1 MGMSGPKSLIEAKDG
16 HSFLDVIVRQTL
28 ELRHRHG
35 ARLPLVLMDSFSTS
49 EATLAALERYPDLE
63 VDLPLDFLQ
72 SKEPKLRAEDLSPVD
87 WPDDPALEWCPP
99 GHGDLYTALV
109 SSGMLEQM
117 LDRGYEHA
125 FVSNSDNL
133 GAVLEPRIAS
143 WFARERPP
151 FVMEAVIGTESDR
164 KGGHLARRSSDGQLV
179 LRESAQ
185 VPDEDEDSFSDYRR
199 WRFYNTNTL
208 WVSLR
213 ALAEVVDEH
222 GGFVPLSL
230 IANRKT
236 VDPGD
241 SRSPD
246 VIQLET
252 AMGAAVGTFEGARAL
267 VVPRARF
274 VPVKTTDDLLVLRS
288 DAYEMA
294 DDARIAPRDGV
305 PFVELDSSLLQAPGR
320 LRGALPRRPALAG
333 AVRAARG
340 ARRRRVRPRRRG
352 GRRRR
357 GGGRGRGAAARRGRR
372 GARGRVLARW
382 ALGSLAGPR
391 LLAARH
397 ELRPDRPAQRP
408 HDEDRRDHEQG
419 DPHPQV
425 HVDPLAA
432 LDVLV
437 RGEEA
442 EDEQD
447 QPVDPEQAADH
458 AAHVEE
464 VGEALA
470 PRRLRPR
477 PPRPAR

>member
-1 MGMSGPKSLIEAKDG
+1 MSAEGRSAALRKMREEGVDDAAVNAFAHYYDQLESGEQGLLPDADLEPVDELPELDELPDELDGDALDRTVIVKLNGGLGTSMGMSGPKSLIEAKDG

-28 ELRHRHG
+28 ELRRRHG

-72 SKEPKLRAEDLSPVD
+72 SKEPKLRAEDLAPVD

-222 GGFVPLSL
+222 GGFAPVEPD
-230 IANRKT
+230 RQPQ
-236 VDPGD
+236 DG
-241 SRSPD
+241 RS
-246 VIQLET
+246 
-252 AMGAAVGTFEGARAL
+252 
-267 VVPRARF
+267 
-274 VPVKTTDDLLVLRS
+274 
-288 DAYEMA
+288 
-294 DDARIAPRDGV
+294 
-305 PFVELDSSLLQAPGR
+305 GR
-320 LRGALPRRPALAG
+320 L
-333 AVRAARG
+333 
-340 ARRRRVRPRRRG
+340 
-352 GRRRR
+352 
-357 GGGRGRGAAARRGRR
+357 
-372 GARGRVLARW
+372 
-382 ALGSLAGPR
+382 S
-391 LLAARH
+391 
-397 ELRPDRPAQRP
+397 
-408 HDEDRRDHEQG
+408 
-419 DPHPQV
+419 
-425 HVDPLAA
+425 
-432 LDVLV
+432 
-437 RGEEA
+437 
-442 EDEQD
+442 
-447 QPVDPEQAADH
+447 
-458 AAHVEE
+458 
-464 VGEALA
+464 
-470 PRRLRPR
+470 
-477 PPRPAR
+477 